1 MNLGYKDNSSLK
13 KINYIE
19 AYLCFLTFG
28 ILVGISK
35 EEFNFVS
42 LLSSMVFS
50 LLFGYLF
57 IKLMIYIFLKVN
69 RDIFF
74 DDKIIIA
81 YEAVKNGML
90 FMIPFTILAVLA
102 SIILGWDS
110 VMPFATAAIMNASAA
125 AGIELSKNGAK
136 GFKNI
141 ILPTLLSFIFS
152 TGWML
157 VISILP

>member
-1 MNLGYKDNSSLK
+1 M
-13 KINYIE
+13 
-19 AYLCFLTFG
+19 
-28 ILVGISK
+28 ILK
-35 EEFNFVS
+35 EELIIQINIEFALRKVLKNVDYH
-42 LLSSMVFS
+42 LLN
-50 LLFGYLF
+50 L
-57 IKLMIYIFLKVN
+57 KLMIYIFLKIN
-69 RDIFF
+69 KDIFF
-74 DDKIIIA
+74 DDKIMIP
-81 YEAVKNGML
+81 YEAVKNGMM

-110 VMPFATAAIMNASAA
+110 IMPFASAAIMNASSA

>member
-74 DDKIIIA
+74 DDTTR
-81 YEAVKNGML
+81 YHNSLLVQCMS
-90 FMIPFTILAVLA
+90 VLCKPR
-102 SIILGWDS
+102 SS
-110 VMPFATAAIMNASAA
+110 CKKEEN
-125 AGIELSKNGAK
+125 
-136 GFKNI
+136 
-141 ILPTLLSFIFS
+141 
-152 TGWML
+152 
-157 VISILP
+157 